1 MMKRQKLYFMTLN
14 QKFED
19 MDERL
24 RALENKDRSY
34 DDELYKQVDRS
45 LPLQNEDDL
54 QQFEDNLAD
63 DRFFSVAVS
72 INIL

>member
-1 MMKRQKLYFMTLN
+1 MKRQNLYFMTLN

-24 RALENKDRSY
+24 RTLKNKDRSY
-34 DDELYKQVDRS
+34 DDELYKQMDRS
-45 LPLQNEDDL
+45 LRLQNEDDL
-54 QQFEDNLAD
+54 QQFKDNLAD
-63 DRFFSVAVS
+63 DKFFSAAVS

>member
-1 MMKRQKLYFMTLN
+1 
-14 QKFED
+14 

-24 RALENKDRSY
+24 RALENKDRSH

-63 DRFFSVAVS
+63 DRFFSAAVS

>member
-24 RALENKDRSY
+24 RALENKDRSH

-45 LPLQNEDDL
+45 LPLQNEDGL

-63 DRFFSVAVS
+63 DRFFSAAVS